1 MDYFE
6 NELQQIA
13 DIVTIPLMQK
23 RLEHHLEDP
32 MEELVEVYSSV
43 KDIEQSLLK
52 ACNIGKFII
61 GKNKEMFQANIEL
74 QEELE
79 EIDLER

>member
-1 MDYFE
+1 
-6 NELQQIA
+6 
-13 DIVTIPLMQK
+13 MQK

-61 GKNKEMFQANIEL
+61 SKNKEMFQANIEL

>member
-1 MDYFE
+1 
-6 NELQQIA
+6 
-13 DIVTIPLMQK
+13 
-23 RLEHHLEDP
+23 

-79 EIDLER
+79 EVDLERQTLEEQIVIQSDEIKQLKQEIRALTA